1 MTRAQKQTL
10 DLIESSVHVL
20 SADIMMDNGD
30 MIVETRSRAYVVN
43 TYGTITQED
52 KPNED

>member
-1 MTRAQKQTL
+1 MTRVQKQTL

-30 MIVETRSRAYVVN
+30 MIVETRTSTYIVN
-43 TYGTITQED
+43 TYGTITQEG